1 MSDSS
6 RSTAEFQFHS
16 WKLDSVA
23 QTMVETE
30 PLCFI
35 SRTVWC
41 MNPSSELS
49 LDGLISFGDIFS
61 FSMFQ
66 KDIFVSDAS
75 LLLLES

>member
-1 MSDSS
+1 
-6 RSTAEFQFHS
+6 
-16 WKLDSVA
+16 
-23 QTMVETE
+23 
-30 PLCFI
+30 
-35 SRTVWC
+35 